1 MKIRVHGVERGHVN
15 VYSGK
20 SLSWKVSSGFLYI
33 FDGEKEIGLHNQ
45 GMWASV
51 EFDDESDDGSG
62 VVGIL

>member
-1 MKIRVHGVERGHVN
+1 MKIRVHGVERGRVT

-33 FDGEKEIGLHNQ
+33 FAGEKEIGLHNQ

-51 EFDDESDDGSG
+51 EFDDESDDGNG